1 MRVILRLMSCLLALT
16 SLRKLKGANAGN
28 RTRPNA
34 HVIPPADKDCV
45 GYDLDGKI
53 YNLAALERKDAKP
66 RYYFRHCML
75 IRIENP
81 ICKVGPT
88 AIHKD

>member
-1 MRVILRLMSCLLALT
+1 MRVVLRLVNCLLALT
-16 SLRKLKGANAGN
+16 SLRKLKGTNAGN

-53 YNLAALERKDAKP
+53 YNLAALERKDGKP
-66 RYYFRHCML
+66 RY
-75 IRIENP
+75 
-81 ICKVGPT
+81 
-88 AIHKD
+88 